1 VSELDIA
8 ARSGDAVAVFVLLL
22 VVVVLVIRGIATP
35 PADNRGGRE
44 CVRAQSDEGRDVTDA
59 KKMHNG
65 EVDVDVDVRAAD
77 SSAAR
82 KCEGH
87 FRLGFDRTVS
97 LT

>member
-1 VSELDIA
+1 
-8 ARSGDAVAVFVLLL
+8 
-22 VVVVLVIRGIATP
+22 
-35 PADNRGGRE
+35 
-44 CVRAQSDEGRDVTDA
+44 
-59 KKMHNG
+59 MHNG
-65 EVDVDVDVRAAD
+65 EVDVDVEVRAVD

>member
-1 VSELDIA
+1 VIELDVA
-8 ARSGDAVAVFVLLL
+8 TRSGDAVAVFVPLL
-22 VVVVLVIRGIATP
+22 VVVVLVIRGIATL
-35 PADNRGGRE
+35 PADNRGRRE
-44 CVRAQSDEGRDVTDA
+44 CVRAHNDDGRDLTDA
-59 KKMHNG
+59 KTLHNG
-65 EVDVDVDVRAAD
+65 EVDVDVEVRAAD